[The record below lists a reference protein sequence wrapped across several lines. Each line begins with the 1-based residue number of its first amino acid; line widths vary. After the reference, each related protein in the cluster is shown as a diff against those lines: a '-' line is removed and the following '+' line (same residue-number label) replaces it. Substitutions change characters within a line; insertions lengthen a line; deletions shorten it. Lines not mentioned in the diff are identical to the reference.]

1 MSTQLEATRLELMKL
16 IDEAADPSALDAVRV
31 SALGK
36 KGRVTALMQGLKEV
50 APEAR
55 KDAGQ
60 ALNRLKDEIEAALSK
75 RKETLGASALDA
87 KLKSET
93 LDLTLPARPA
103 QLGRLHPISQTI
115 EELVQI
121 FGAMGFSVA
130 EGPDVD
136 DDFHNFTA
144 LNFGPDH
151 PARQMHDTFYLPP
164 RPDGMPMVL
173 RTHTSTVQIRTM
185 MKVKP
190 PIRIIVP
197 GRTFRSDS
205 DATHSPMFHQVE
217 GLVIDE
223 ATHMGHLKG
232 CLIDFCRAFFQLDDL
247 PVRFR
252 PSYFPFTEP
261 SVEVDIGCSRKGGEL
276 KLGAGGDWLEILGC
290 GMVHPNVLRNCGV
303 DPERYQGFAFGM
315 GIDRIAMLKYGIPDL
330 RPFFDAD
337 LRWLKNY
344 GFVPLDPP
352 SLAGGLSR

>member
-1 MSTQLEATRLELMKL
+1 MSTQLEATRAELMKL
-16 IDEAADPSALDAVRV
+16 IDEAADLSALDAVRV

-36 KGRVTALMQGLKEV
+36 KGRVTALMQGLKDV

-55 KDAGQ
+55 KEAGQ
-60 ALNRLKDEIEAALSK
+60 ALSRLKDEIEVALAT

-130 EGPDVD
+130 EGPDID

-173 RTHTSTVQIRTM
+173 RTHTSTVQIRTT

-223 ATHMGHLKG
+223 ATHMGH
-232 CLIDFCRAFFQLDDL
+232 R
-247 PVRFR
+247 
-252 PSYFPFTEP
+252 SEEHT
-261 SVEVDIGCSRKGGEL
+261 SEL
-276 KLGAGGDWLEILGC
+276 QS
-290 GMVHPNVLRNCGV
+290 H
-303 DPERYQGFAFGM
+303 
-315 GIDRIAMLKYGIPDL
+315 
-330 RPFFDAD
+330 
-337 LRWLKNY
+337 
-344 GFVPLDPP
+344 
-352 SLAGGLSR
+352 